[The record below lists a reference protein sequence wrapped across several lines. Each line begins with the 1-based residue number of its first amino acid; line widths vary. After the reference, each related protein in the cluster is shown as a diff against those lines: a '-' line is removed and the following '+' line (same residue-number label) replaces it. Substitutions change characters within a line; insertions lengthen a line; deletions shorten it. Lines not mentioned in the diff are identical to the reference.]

1 MIGKNKGSNFCI
13 PIQCI
18 TGVALSNKTKTKAMY
33 RCILVGLL
41 PLVFMLIQSIKNA
54 HGDNHNK
61 LKLCTVG
68 WWSVRNHKKSSNRLP
83 KALNPNNIKLKPHNF
98 FPVKYSIAPMI
109 RVRINIKK
117 LVKAGVLY
125 KPS

>member
-41 PLVFMLIQSIKNA
+41 PLVFMLIQIIKNA

-61 LKLCTVG
+61 LKIVHG
-68 WWSVRNHKKSSNRLP
+68 RVVVSQ
-83 KALNPNNIKLKPHNF
+83 KPQKEQQQT
-98 FPVKYSIAPMI
+98 PQST
-109 RVRINIKK
+109 
-117 LVKAGVLY
+117 
-125 KPS
+125 